1 MKYKN
6 ALTLLAGLLFATVSL
21 SAAPAARANDR
32 CSTAK
37 AAGDWGLTL
46 TGTLLLPTGPVPAAA
61 VARATIDAQGNIVSA
76 TEARNVGGGFANET
90 LTGSWTVN
98 SDCTGTA
105 IVKAFENGQLVRTSV
120 LAIVFV
126 DDMREVRM
134 VQDSLVFPGG
144 TIVPAV
150 ITVNAKRIFT
160 AEQND

>member
-1 MKYKN
+1 MKRKN
-6 ALTLLAGLLFATVSL
+6 ALALFAGLLSAIVAL
-21 SAAPAARANDR
+21 SAPPAARANDR

-61 VARATIDAQGNIVSA
+61 VARGTFDAEGNIVSA
-76 TEARNVGGGFANET
+76 TESRNVGGGFANET

-105 IVKAFENGQLVRTSV
+105 SVKAFENGQLVRTSV

-126 DDMREVRM
+126 DNMREVRM
-134 VQDSLVFPGG
+134 VQDSLVFPDG
-144 TIVPAV
+144 TNVPAV
-150 ITVNAKRIFT
+150 ITVSAKRVS
-160 AEQND
+160 AKEE